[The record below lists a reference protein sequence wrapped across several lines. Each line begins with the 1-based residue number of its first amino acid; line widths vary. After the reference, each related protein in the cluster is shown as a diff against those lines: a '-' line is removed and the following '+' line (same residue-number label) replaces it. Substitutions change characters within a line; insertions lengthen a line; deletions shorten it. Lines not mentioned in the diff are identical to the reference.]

1 MIQERILEHCSDAY
15 HITKLVEYEPGVW
28 EVLTDRRLKDGTVEL
43 VNNTGTLDHYHEAI
57 QNFEWHLDLYY
68 GTTLEELRS

>member
-1 MIQERILEHCSDAY
+1 MEERILEHCSDAY

-28 EVLTDRRLKDGTVEL
+28 EVLTHRRYESGEVEL
-43 VNNTGTLDHYHEAI
+43 INNTGTIDNYPEAL

-68 GTTLEELRS
+68 GTTLEEIQ